1 MPEESGEEV
10 IVLREGTQQGEAS
23 GVRAAKSS
31 KFGEGEL

>member
-1 MPEESGEEV
+1 MQESGEEV
-10 IVLREGTQQGEAS
+10 IVLREGTEKVEAS